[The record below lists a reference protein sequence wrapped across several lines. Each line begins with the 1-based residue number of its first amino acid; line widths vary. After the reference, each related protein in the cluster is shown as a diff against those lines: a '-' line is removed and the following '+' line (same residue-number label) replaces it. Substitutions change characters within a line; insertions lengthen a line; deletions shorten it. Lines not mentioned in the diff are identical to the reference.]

1 MVLIQIWLFFH
12 VLFVYLSLFPDSHY
26 KNCWCS
32 YSELNHSPEHKMDEQ
47 LPLQLEPSPPLSIDL
62 LRTFPTVGTILRVI
76 IDKVNQKHVLH
87 LLNTGEWVKFI
98 SILCEVHAGLWCG
111 VLTPFTKLRYLSNE
125 DHFVLACQRYL
136 YVCLYNTYF
145 KYKCNW
151 TLHVFNGE
159 FKIDIASPLC
169 IHVSKVIQWAFVAEI
184 RAHPI
189 LVLSMVFTN
198 YRFDIVDFLYDSRVC
213 FIFSFSLCLEALWW
227 WWFIHTCPFPPIQ
240 RLTMTTCHLLR

>member
-1 MVLIQIWLFFH
+1 
-12 VLFVYLSLFPDSHY
+12 
-26 KNCWCS
+26 
-32 YSELNHSPEHKMDEQ
+32 
-47 LPLQLEPSPPLSIDL
+47 
-62 LRTFPTVGTILRVI
+62 
-76 IDKVNQKHVLH
+76 
-87 LLNTGEWVKFI
+87 
-98 SILCEVHAGLWCG
+98 VHAGLWCG

-125 DHFVLACQRYL
+125 DHFVLACRRYL

-198 YRFDIVDFLYDSRVC
+198 YRFDIVDFLYDFRVC
-213 FIFSFSLCLEALWW
+213 FIFSMLRSSMMVMIYSHLS
-227 WWFIHTCPFPPIQ
+227 FPPYSEVDYDHMPFVTLMDV
-240 RLTMTTCHLLR
+240 LTYSEVGYLSVC